1 MISAELNSSHHRIND
16 RNPRD
21 VMLSDSG
28 ASAFVPVHE
37 KQILRLRLRMT
48 IYGALFEG
56 LS

>member
-1 MISAELNSSHHRIND
+1 MISAELKSSRHRIND
-16 RNPRD
+16 RNLRN
-21 VMLSDSG
+21 VMLSDSE

-48 IYGALFEG
+48 IYGELFEG